1 MGTSYE
7 DLDIVD
13 LKFEPHEC
21 ILEIGSERGDLSTG
35 YLRDL
40 AAKHNVPFYS
50 VDFNRSIYDHIKS
63 WQGVNAYNMK
73 GEDFLRDLFP
83 CFERYIRVAY
93 LDNFDWRWRS
103 DTSDEEHAKFSKK
116 YYEPYG
122 LVCNNTNSQLAHR
135 EQVELI
141 VEFTRQGSIVLIDDT
156 WLSYDGM
163 DGKGG
168 MAAPFLLDHGFSLLN
183 KLVPT
188 EEDRDGYVLLQRSS

>member
-7 DLDIVD
+7 NLGI
-13 LKFEPHEC
+13 LGLRFEPDEC

-40 AAKHNVPFYS
+40 AAKYNVPFYS
-50 VDFNRSIYDHIKS
+50 VDFNRSIYDNIKN
-63 WQGVNAYNMK
+63 WREVNAYNMK

-83 CFERYIRVAY
+83 SFKRYIRVAY

-103 DTSDEEHAKFSKK
+103 DTSDEGHAKFTKK
-116 YYEPYG
+116 FYEPYG

-141 VEFTRQGSIVLIDDT
+141 VEFTRKESVVLIDDT
-156 WLSYDGM
+156 WLSHDGM

-168 MAAPFLLDHGFSLLN
+168 MAVPFLLNHGFSLLN
-183 KLVPT
+183 ELVPK
-188 EEDRDGYVLLQRSS
+188 EEDHDGFVLLQRTS